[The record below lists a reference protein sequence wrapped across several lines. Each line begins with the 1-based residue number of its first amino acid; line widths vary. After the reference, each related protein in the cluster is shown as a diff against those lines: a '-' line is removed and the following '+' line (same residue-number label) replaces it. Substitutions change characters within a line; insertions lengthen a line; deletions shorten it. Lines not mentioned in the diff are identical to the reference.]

1 MKRMVVF
8 CLVLLFILLPAL
20 SCRPAPTRAEI
31 LWDTWGVPHIY
42 ADTEEDLF
50 YALGWAQMQNHGNLI
65 LENYGK
71 SRGRAAEY
79 WGEEYLDL
87 DRYVWTMGAPVLA
100 EKTYHEAS
108 GEDLAE
114 IDAFAAGMNA
124 YAEAYPEE
132 LDDRLELVLPLSGQ
146 DVVAYIMYAAYF
158 GIYVPPDMIDGFRQ
172 QYLGN
177 DQASDTEPIVSPTSN
192 AWVIGPS
199 KSASGHPIM
208 LSNPHAPWPNLP
220 GQEHLI
226 FYEAHLV
233 GPDVDI
239 YGIGLVGIPGLAFGF
254 NDLKGWTFTSVPFD
268 VVDFYE
274 LTLVENGYL
283 FDGEVK
289 TFDIETYILKVK
301 QDDGTIREET
311 QVVRRSVHGPIILE
325 KGNRAVAVQSPMP
338 TDPLKDQLWNMAKA
352 KNLDEFLAAL
362 EPQEIGPTN
371 ILYAD
376 RQGNIMYTLAGIFP
390 DRPEGNYDWSGV
402 VPGDTSATL
411 WQGKLPYSSMP
422 RVINPETGYLQNA
435 NEPPWTVTLP
445 SGLEPEDYP
454 ADWSGFEM
462 YPRAARSLEMIT
474 ARDTFSMEDI
484 MADKFSTHS
493 LIADRVLD
501 DLLAA
506 ATDSESELVKEAVN
520 VLTSWDHA
528 FNADSFGAVLF
539 TFWAMQYEPNILG
552 NALLPEEVYAVPTD
566 PTRPFDTPM
575 GLADPATA
583 IAALEA
589 AAHMVQG
596 AFDSLYVPWGAFV
609 RFRLGDQDLPGFGV
623 GIGPGNFGSFTP
635 NIAMPQPDGR
645 LATVYGDTWVAV
657 IEFSEPA
664 QAMAVTSYGNA
675 TQQGSPHVDDQ
686 LPLYAAKEYRP
697 IWRTRAEIEAH
708 LESRQAFQGI
718 GTSK

>member
-1 MKRMVVF
+1 
-8 CLVLLFILLPAL
+8 
-20 SCRPAPTRAEI
+20 
-31 LWDTWGVPHIY
+31 
-42 ADTEEDLF
+42 
-50 YALGWAQMQNHGNLI
+50 MQNHGNLI

-79 WGEEYLDL
+79 WGEIFHDL
-87 DRYVWTMGAPVLA
+87 DRYVCTIGVPILA
-100 EKTYHEAS
+100 AKTYQEAS
-108 GEDLAE
+108 GKDLAE

-124 YAEAYPEE
+124 YAEAHPDEM
-132 LDDRLELVLPLSGQ
+132 DDRLEVVLPLSGQ
-146 DVVAYIMYAAYF
+146 DVLAYIMYAAYF

-177 DQASDTEPIVSPTSN
+177 DQASGTEQVVSPTSN

-199 KSASGHPIM
+199 KSKSGHSLM

-239 YGIGLVGIPGLAFGF
+239 YGIGLVGIPGLGFGF
-254 NDLKGWTFTSVPFD
+254 NDFKGWTFTSVPFD

-274 LTLVENGYL
+274 LTLIEDGYL

-289 TFDIETYILKVK
+289 PFETESYILKVK
-301 QDDGTIREET
+301 QEDDTMREEPL
-311 QVVRRSVHGPIILE
+311 VVRRSIHGPVIVE
-325 KGNRAVAVQSPMP
+325 KGNKAVAVQSPIP
-338 TDPLKDQLWNMAKA
+338 TDPLKDQFWNMAKA
-352 KNLDEFLAAL
+352 DNLDEFLTAL

-376 RQGNIMYTLAGIFP
+376 REGNIMYTLAGIFP
-390 DRPEGNYDWSGV
+390 DRPEGDYDWSGV
-402 VPGDTSATL
+402 IRGDTSATL
-411 WQGKLPYSSMP
+411 WRGKLPYSGMP

-435 NEPPWTVTLP
+435 NEPPWTITLP
-445 SGLEPEDYP
+445 SGLDPADYP
-454 ADWSGFEM
+454 ADWLGFEV

-493 LIADRVLD
+493 LIADRVLG
-501 DLLAA
+501 DLIA
-506 ATDSESELVKEAVN
+506 ATAYSESELVKEAAD
-520 VLTSWDHA
+520 VLAAWDRS
-528 FNADSFGAVLF
+528 FDADSYGAVLF

-552 NALLPEEVYAVPTD
+552 NALLPEEAYAVPTD
-566 PTRPFDTPM
+566 PTQPFDTPM

-583 IAALEA
+583 VAALEA
-589 AAHMVQG
+589 AAYMVQG
-596 AFDSLYVPWGAFV
+596 AFGSMYVPWGEFF
-609 RFRLGDQDLPGFGV
+609 RFQLGAQNLPGFGV

-635 NIAMPQPDGR
+635 NVAMPQANGT

-657 IEFSEPA
+657 IEFSDPVR
-664 QAMAVTSYGNA
+664 AMAVMSYGNS
-675 TQQGSPHVDDQ
+675 TQQDSPHLGDQ
-686 LPLYAAKEYRP
+686 LPLYANKEYRP
-697 IWRTRAEIEAH
+697 IWRTRADIEAN
-708 LESRQAFQGI
+708 LESRQVFE
-718 GTSK
+718 